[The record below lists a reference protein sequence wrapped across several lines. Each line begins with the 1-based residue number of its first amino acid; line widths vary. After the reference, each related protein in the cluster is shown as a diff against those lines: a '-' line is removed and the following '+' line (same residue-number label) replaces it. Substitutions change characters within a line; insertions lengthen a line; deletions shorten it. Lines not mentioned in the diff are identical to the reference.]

1 MTSASAASVSPTW
14 VPELGEI
21 IWLNFTPQAG
31 KEMAGCHPFL
41 VLSSREFN
49 AKTKTV
55 MGLAMTSQHHGDPK
69 AKGFNPFQLEN
80 LNAKGQK
87 SYINSNQVSTFDWE
101 ARGARPHPWGKV
113 NGIVLKNAKEYLN
126 AILALS

>member
-1 MTSASAASVSPTW
+1 MKVVQSLW

-31 KEMAGCHPFL
+31 KEMADQHPFL
-41 VLSSREFN
+41 VLSPKQFN

-55 MGLAMTSQHHGDPK
+55 VGLAMTSQHHGDPK
-69 AKGFNPFQLEN
+69 ARGFNPFQLEN
-80 LNAKGQK
+80 LTGKAQK
-87 SYINSNQVSTFDWE
+87 SFINVNQVSTSDWK

-113 NGIVLKNAKEYLN
+113 SSAVLKNAKEHLN
-126 AILALS
+126 AILDLS

>member
-1 MTSASAASVSPTW
+1 
-14 VPELGEI
+14 
-21 IWLNFTPQAG
+21 
-31 KEMAGCHPFL
+31 
-41 VLSSREFN
+41 LSTREFN

-80 LNAKGQK
+80 LMSKAQK

-101 ARGARPHPWGKV
+101 ARGARPHPWAKV
-113 NGIVLKNAKEYLN
+113 NALVLKNAKGYLN
-126 AILALS
+126 AILGLA

>member
-1 MTSASAASVSPTW
+1 MTVAQTLW
-14 VPELGEI
+14 VPDVGEI
-21 IWLNFTPQAG
+21 IWINFTPQAG
-31 KEMAGCHPFL
+31 KEMAGQHPFL
-41 VLSSREFN
+41 VLSTREFN

-80 LNAKGQK
+80 LTPKAQK

-113 NGIVLKNAKEYLN
+113 NALVLKNAKEYLN
-126 AILALS
+126 AILGLA

>member
-1 MTSASAASVSPTW
+1 MTVAQTLW

-21 IWLNFTPQAG
+21 IWINAAPKAG
-31 KEMAGCHPFL
+31 KEMAGQHPFL
-41 VLSSREFN
+41 VLSTREFN
-49 AKTKTV
+49 TKTKTV

-80 LNAKGQK
+80 LTSKAQK
-87 SYINSNQVSTFDWE
+87 SSINSNQVSTFDWE

-113 NGIVLKNAKEYLN
+113 NALVLKNAKEYLN
-126 AILALS
+126 AILGLA